1 MNKMTYKGYAARIGY
16 DDRDSIF
23 VGRVL
28 GIDDIIGF
36 HAESVSKLRRAFK
49 EAIDDYLASCEELG
63 KAPQRTA
70 SGRLML
76 RIAPEVHRDAL
87 RAAQMAD
94 KSLNQWA
101 EDVLLAATQA

>member
-1 MNKMTYKGYAARIGY
+1 MIYKGYAARVDY
-16 DDRDSIF
+16 DDRDHIF

-36 HAESVSKLRRAFK
+36 HAESVGELRRAFQ
-49 EAIDDYLASCEELG
+49 EAIDDYLASCQELG
-63 KAPQRTA
+63 KTPQRSA
-70 SGRLML
+70 SGKLML
-76 RIAPEVHRDAL
+76 RITPQVHRDAL

-101 EDVLLAATQA
+101 EEVLGAAAQAQV